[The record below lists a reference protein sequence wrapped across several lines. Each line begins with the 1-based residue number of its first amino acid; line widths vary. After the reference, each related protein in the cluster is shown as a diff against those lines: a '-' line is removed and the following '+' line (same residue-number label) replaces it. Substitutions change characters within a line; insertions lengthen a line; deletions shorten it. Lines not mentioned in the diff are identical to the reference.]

1 VEYRGQW
8 VAILGKCTASS
19 FQCMIVGVYA
29 ANSVSE
35 RRTLWSD
42 LIILKNAFE
51 LPMVVL
57 GDFNGTLHRHE
68 RSSGFLNVVGSSNFG
83 NFILDC
89 ELLEFHL

>member
-1 VEYRGQW
+1 
-8 VAILGKCTASS
+8 
-19 FQCMIVGVYA
+19 
-29 ANSVSE
+29 
-35 RRTLWSD
+35 
-42 LIILKNAFE
+42 LKNAFE